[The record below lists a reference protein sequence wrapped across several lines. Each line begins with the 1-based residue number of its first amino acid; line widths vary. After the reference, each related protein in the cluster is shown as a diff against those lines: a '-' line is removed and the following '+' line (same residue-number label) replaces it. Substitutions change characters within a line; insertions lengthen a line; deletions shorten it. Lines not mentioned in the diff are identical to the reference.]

1 MSRVDHSAPEE
12 PPTNAWDRTWQPQ
25 LDARPPDFESRSLGN
40 HIDALKLEFIGSD
53 MPKSGRAIEIGC
65 GSARLLARVGR
76 AAPLQLVGFDASV
89 NALRLAAATASHFQ
103 LAIRTARG
111 DVRALP
117 FESGAFDLVL
127 SGGLLE
133 HFEDPSPVLSEMVR
147 ILRPGGVFY
156 ADVVPR
162 KLSLYRIGEALR
174 MLRSPWM
181 EEGVYESSL
190 GPRWYARSLAAHG
203 LEAIRIQSAGVYP
216 PWRASA
222 LAPRTR
228 RLDGTSLADVLG
240 WYFMVVAR
248 KA

>member
-1 MSRVDHSAPEE
+1 MSRVDPSAPKE

-25 LDARPPDFESRSLGN
+25 LDAPPPDFESRSLGN

-76 AAPLQLVGFDASV
+76 AAPLQLVGFDASM

-103 LAIRTARG
+103 LAIHTARG

-162 KLSLYRIGEALR
+162 KLSLYRIGAALR

-181 EEGVYESSL
+181 EEGV
-190 GPRWYARSLAAHG
+190 
-203 LEAIRIQSAGVYP
+203 
-216 PWRASA
+216 
-222 LAPRTR
+222 
-228 RLDGTSLADVLG
+228 
-240 WYFMVVAR
+240 VAR